1 MDVIDYIE
9 NCTPSENA
17 FLNAK
22 NTLKQNM
29 ASKDPT
35 IDLSDNSVF
44 GDLVVNRFCKVFA
57 VANEA
62 QECIMSDIIIN
73 NLKNDIICD
82 CKLAEAF
89 VNSLGLLSI

>member
-1 MDVIDYIE
+1 MDVINYIE

-35 IDLSDNSVF
+35 IEENTLTKKEIAVLKAIIKTNTFNLANSVS
-44 GDLVVNRFCKVFA
+44 DKPLEKIYLVL
-57 VANEA
+57 
-62 QECIMSDIIIN
+62 IIIM
-73 NLKNDIICD
+73 IPTIHT
-82 CKLAEAF
+82 
-89 VNSLGLLSI
+89 NSAAIK